1 MNSVTFYGAT
11 DVGRVRKNNEDT
23 LIAQYIWD
31 KSHILAVAID
41 GVGGY
46 EGGEVAAELARSTI
60 IAYLENYPNGERAD
74 LLKQAVVAANNTI
87 CAERKKQPQYA
98 DMSCVL
104 TAALIEV
111 EERRINMAHVGD
123 TRLYQF
129 ANGILTKL
137 SHDHSLVGYREEIG
151 ELTEEEAMHHPQ
163 RNIIGRDVGST
174 LLENGT
180 KGYVETA
187 TFPLLAHSMLLLC
200 SDGLCDMITS
210 AQMSAVLRQD
220 GSVQEKVQALIGEA
234 NAAGGRDNVTV
245 VLVDVD
251 LEELPQAYSREIGA
265 RETDKPCIAVEQ
277 PAKGGKGGRGV
288 KIALLCSLA
297 ALAVGFL
304 VGMYAAR
311 PTAPAPESP
320 KQAVDEVPDP
330 NEGIR
335 KFISEYYDAYKTA
348 ETDEEIADFFATDNV
363 AYFSNNK
370 ANREAILKDLTVH
383 HKDRKDKNIE
393 LNESSLQVIKQ
404 DATETIVVYM
414 FDMTDSARKQRIFSE
429 MVVTT
434 PDSDRKI
441 KSIQELK
448 IYNIELEGTS
458 PNDNQSVESHNDEN
472 KNKGGGEIGSAQ

>member
-251 LEELPQAYSREIGA
+251 LEELPQAYSREIGV
-265 RETDKPCIAVEQ
+265 REKDKPCIAVEQ

-304 VGMYAAR
+304 AGRYAAR

-320 KQAVDEVPDP
+320 EPAVNEDPDP

-348 ETDEEIADFFATDNV
+348 ETDEEIAGFFADSVT
-363 AYFSNNK
+363 
-370 ANREAILKDLTVH
+370 REAILKD
-383 HKDRKDKNIE
+383 KKNIE

-414 FDMTDSARKQRIFSE
+414 FDMTDSARKRRIFSE

-448 IYNIELEGTS
+448 IYDIKLEDTS
-458 PNDNQSVESHNDEN
+458 SNDDQSVDPNNGKSEGD
-472 KNKGGGEIGSAQ
+472 GGSAQ